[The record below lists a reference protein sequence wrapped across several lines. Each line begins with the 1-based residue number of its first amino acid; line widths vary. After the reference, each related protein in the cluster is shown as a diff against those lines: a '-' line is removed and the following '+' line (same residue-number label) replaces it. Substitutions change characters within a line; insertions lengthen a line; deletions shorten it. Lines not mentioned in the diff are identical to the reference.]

1 MYIGFPLYIF
11 VQSEYAFFDI
21 FIGYS
26 KRGHFGLH
34 AKKKL
39 VPKVLTV
46 PGRERFS
53 GKVFIPK
60 FKVGRVWQRP
70 TVTVGPKLVDKKYIK

>member
-1 MYIGFPLYIF
+1 MYIAFSIF

-39 VPKVLTV
+39 VPKVFTV

>member
-1 MYIGFPLYIF
+1 MYIAFSLYIF

-34 AKKKL
+34 AKKNLSQKCSQFREENGL
-39 VPKVLTV
+39 VA
-46 PGRERFS
+46 RFLYRS
-53 GKVFIPK
+53 LRLAGC
-60 FKVGRVWQRP
+60 GNALR
-70 TVTVGPKLVDKKYIK
+70 

>member
-1 MYIGFPLYIF
+1 MYISFTLNI
-11 VQSEYAFFDI
+11 VLQSEYAVFVI

-34 AKKKL
+34 AKKL

>member
-1 MYIGFPLYIF
+1 MYIAFSIF

-39 VPKVLTV
+39 VPKVFTV

-70 TVTVGPKLVDKKYIK
+70 TVTVGPKLVDK